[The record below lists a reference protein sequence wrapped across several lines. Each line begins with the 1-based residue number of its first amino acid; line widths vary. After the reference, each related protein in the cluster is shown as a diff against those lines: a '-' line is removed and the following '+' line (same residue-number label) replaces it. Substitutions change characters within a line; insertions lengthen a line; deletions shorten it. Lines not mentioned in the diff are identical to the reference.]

1 MDSKIDI
8 IKVNKSR
15 FQEKL
20 RFKTIEE
27 LTVEDI
33 QELKEDEVNSFIN
46 VFERYFE
53 KKGTSYPSD
62 KYVEI
67 TSEITA
73 MSKYLDRRLLL
84 ACDKTDW
91 YFRMSEQVYSKLEE
105 WKDKLEDSALLF
117 KQDNS

>member
-1 MDSKIDI
+1 MDSKIEI
-8 IKVNKSR
+8 IKVDKSR
-15 FQEKL
+15 FEEIL

-27 LTVEDI
+27 LSVEDI

-53 KKGTSYPSD
+53 KKEISYPEG
-62 KYVEI
+62 KYMEI
-67 TSEITA
+67 TSEIAA
-73 MSKYLDRRLLL
+73 MIKYLERRLSL

-91 YFRMSEQVYSKLEE
+91 YYRMSEQVYRKLEE
-105 WKDKLEDSALLF
+105 WKGKLEDSELLF